1 MELSSQCLES
11 RAESRETKVA
21 RVYGQGTRVY
31 GQGTRKKAVGMKRK
45 KVPEICRGSDGRVYI
60 NINMWE
66 NYPNQRGKMA

>member
-21 RVYGQGTRVY
+21 RVY

-60 NINMWE
+60 NINM
-66 NYPNQRGKMA
+66 